1 MIIDTCTYL
10 TLNRIRNQQAAAQ
23 SEDAKKVIKTV
34 RRVAGALQNH
44 FHANKQKEG
53 AEPSEISISKSS
65 NGSRVEDAM
74 DEVEDFDLIT
84 APHDDGNGHAK
95 SGSSATASEGE
106 GEGEYEGSH
115 AQPGW
120 TNEDLLRAA
129 AAEAKA
135 HASSRS
141 IRRNSGSLGTLSGAA
156 LAAEMP
162 PMDLMEQLIASSP
175 ALQEL
180 HSLLT
185 TALDANPKEGLLAPV
200 VELVIVVLQYCKRR
214 RAEHP
219 ETCGQAGALL
229 CRRLLR
235 EHMTRVVDACLY
247 GNGPTSPPVQVLKAY
262 M

>member
-1 MIIDTCTYL
+1 MIC
-10 TLNRIRNQQAAAQ
+10 QAAAQ
-23 SEDAKKVIKTV
+23 SEDAKKVIKIV

-44 FHANKQKEG
+44 FHVHKPKEGTEQAQIAKSPNGRRQEDAMEEVEDYDLLAAPNEDSGATGGEEG
-53 AEPSEISISKSS
+53 AEE
-65 NGSRVEDAM
+65 AQ
-74 DEVEDFDLIT
+74 
-84 APHDDGNGHAK
+84 
-95 SGSSATASEGE
+95 
-106 GEGEYEGSH
+106 

-135 HASSRS
+135 HASSRTLGL
-141 IRRNSGSLGTLSGAA
+141 NGSNHGVSSGAA
-156 LAAEMP
+156 IAAEMP

-180 HSLLT
+180 HSLLS

-219 ETCGQAGALL
+219 GTCGQAGALL

-235 EHMTRVVDACLY
+235 EHMSRVVDACLY
-247 GNGPTSPPVQVLKAY
+247 GNGPTSPPVQVLRALTH
-262 M
+262 